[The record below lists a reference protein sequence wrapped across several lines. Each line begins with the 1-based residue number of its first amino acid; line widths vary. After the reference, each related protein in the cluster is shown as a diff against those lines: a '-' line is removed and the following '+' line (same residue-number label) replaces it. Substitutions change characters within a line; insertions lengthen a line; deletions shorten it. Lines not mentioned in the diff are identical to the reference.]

1 MPPNLSSIRLIGMIH
16 LLPLPGSPRYAG
28 SRAAVLERALRDG
41 EALASAGFDALLIEN
56 FGDTPFAKDDAGRH
70 VVAEMSVIASELR
83 RRFGLPLGIQVLR
96 NDARASLAVAS
107 AAGAG
112 FIRVNVH
119 SGAMVTDQGVIEGA
133 AHDTL
138 RYRQSIHAGMVA
150 ILADVHVKHAV
161 PLGRE
166 MFEDALADTVNRGLA
181 DAVIISG
188 KGTGKKTDP
197 ERVRKA
203 EAVARVPVYIGSGA
217 DVESLREFF
226 PAAHG
231 VIVGTSIKREQVSDG
246 PVDAERALRFAGA
259 FRAIDISPSAIL

>member
-28 SRAAVLERALRDG
+28 SRTTVLERALRDG

-83 RRFGLPLGIQVLR
+83 RLFDMPLGIQVLR
-96 NDARASLAVAS
+96 NDAQASLAVA
-107 AAGAG
+107 GAVG
-112 FIRVNVH
+112 ADFIRVNVH
-119 SGAMVTDQGVIEGA
+119 TGAMLTDQGIIEGR

-138 RYRQSIHAGMVA
+138 RLRQSIDAGHIA

-161 PLGRE
+161 PLGGE
-166 MFEDALADTVNRGLA
+166 TFEDALADTVHRGLA
-181 DAVIISG
+181 DAVVVSG
-188 KGTGKKTDP
+188 RGTGRKTDP
-197 ERVRKA
+197 QRVRTA
-203 EAVARVPVYIGSGA
+203 AAIAQVPVYVGSGA
-217 DVESLREFF
+217 NVESLREFF

-231 VIVGTSIKREQVSDG
+231 VIVGSSIKRDG
-246 PVDAERALRFAGA
+246 VADAPVDAERALRFAGA
-259 FRAIDISPSAIL
+259 FRAIGTSPSAIS